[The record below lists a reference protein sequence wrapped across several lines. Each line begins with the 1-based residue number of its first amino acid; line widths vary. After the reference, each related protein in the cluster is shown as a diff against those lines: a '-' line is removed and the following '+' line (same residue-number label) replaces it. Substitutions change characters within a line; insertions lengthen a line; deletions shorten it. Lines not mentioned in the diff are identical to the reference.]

1 MVVVMEGQ
9 EGGHPPPPLAKGIIR
24 LQAACSSI
32 YCCRF
37 IILGFL
43 SLSLSLGY
51 KVIQLKEVTENKAMR
66 E

>member
-1 MVVVMEGQ
+1 MEGQ
-9 EGGHPPPPLAKGIIR
+9 EGGPPAIPPPAKGIIR

-43 SLSLSLGY
+43 SLSLGY